1 MSGKVLGGSP
11 WMRTAIR
18 DFAGRYPDTLAAVE
32 EAIPAGHH
40 ISLTCGGR
48 PRPLGAILVDDANQ
62 REVCRV
68 EPAYHSVG
76 SAAYAVLNAGKVVA
90 A

>member
-1 MSGKVLGGSP
+1 MSGKVRGGAP
-11 WMRTAIR
+11 WMRDAIR
-18 DFAGRYPDTLAAVE
+18 NFAGQYPDTLAAVE
-32 EAIPAGHH
+32 ESIPDKHH
-40 ISLTCGGR
+40 VSLTCGGR
-48 PRPLGAILVDDANQ
+48 PRPLGAILVDDEHQ

-76 SAAYAVLNAGKVVA
+76 AAVYAVLNAARTVA